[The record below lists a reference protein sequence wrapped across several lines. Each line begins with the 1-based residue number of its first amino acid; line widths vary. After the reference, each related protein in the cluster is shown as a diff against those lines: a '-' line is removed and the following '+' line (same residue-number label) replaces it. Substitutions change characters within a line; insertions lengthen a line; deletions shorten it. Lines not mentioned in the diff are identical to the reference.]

1 MNVTPRWKSIASA
14 SSEFIIKENS
24 EEEFVF
30 ALKSKGDK
38 YVLKVMVM
46 VNGVPDV

>member
-1 MNVTPRWKSIASA
+1 MHQISVQSDD
-14 SSEFIIKENS
+14 IKESS

-30 ALKSKGDK
+30 ALKSEGDK
-38 YVLKVMVM
+38 NVPKVMVM